1 MGKTTYKMA
10 FSKNH
15 GGDGWQSEA
24 KTDGLLELSCAYRG
38 LRGRILLFCLGWL
51 AIKKCYKYNHIGFAL
66 RAPDGTDD
74 TFCLVD
80 AF

>member
-1 MGKTTYKMA
+1 M
-10 FSKNH
+10 NR
-15 GGDGWQSEA
+15 
-24 KTDGLLELSCAYRG
+24 LELSCAYRG